1 MRAKFRFLFVPFLF
15 LFLFSVARAETLPS
29 WAPQVTAL
37 VEHGGVYVEAANG
50 KVLFDY
56 NGSQGFMP
64 ASTMKLITGLISLEL
79 LTPDYRFKTDFFL
92 DKSNS
97 LYVKGFGD
105 PFLVSEEFPLIVA
118 GLKRSGLQKV
128 NGIFLDDSYFET
140 VKVPGASQSLNPYD
154 ALNSSLS
161 ANFNTINVQKSGDSV
176 ESAEPQTPV
185 TDLTRLLAQKAP
197 PGKSR
202 INLAAHPEESLLYV
216 GHLLKAFLEKDNIPV
231 SGNIQKGRVP
241 DGAPVYYSHHSSK
254 KLDQVIQPMMKYS
267 TNFITNQLFLTM
279 GAEKYGPPATLAKG
293 KKLYTEFLQSQL
305 GFTNFNVDEG
315 SGLSRENRFSPAQMV
330 KVLKAFEKYK
340 NLLPEKLDSILAK
353 TGTLTGVNCLAGYF
367 DTAQYGTVRFAIM
380 LNQAAVNREKIAK
393 ILYANLH

>member
-1 MRAKFRFLFVPFLF
+1 MRLRFRLLFVFFL
-15 LFLFSVARAETLPS
+15 LGLVPSSLRADTLPA
-29 WAPQVTAL
+29 WAPQVTSL
-37 VEHGGVYVEAANG
+37 VEHGGVYVEAGNG

-56 NGSQGFMP
+56 NGSQGFIP

-79 LTPDYRFKTDFFL
+79 LGPDYRFKTDFFL
-92 DKSNS
+92 DKANN

-118 GLKRSGLQKV
+118 GLRKSGLQKV

-140 VKVPGASQSLNPYD
+140 VKVPGSSQSLNPYD

-161 ANFNTINVQKSGDSV
+161 ANFNTIFVQKSGGTV

-185 TDLTRLLAQKAP
+185 TELTRLLAQKAP
-197 PGKSR
+197 AGKSR

-216 GHLLKAFLEKDNIPV
+216 GYLLKAFLEKENVPV
-231 SGNIQKGRVP
+231 TGNIQRGKVP
-241 DGAPVYYSHHSSK
+241 DGAPVYYSHRSSK
-254 KLDQVIQPMMKYS
+254 KLDQVIQPMMKFS
-267 TNFITNQLFLTM
+267 TNFITNQLFLTL

-293 KKLYTEFLQSQL
+293 KKLYTDFLQSQL

-315 SGLSRENRFSPAQMV
+315 AGLSRENRFSPAQMV

-340 NLLPEKLDSILAK
+340 NLLPEKLDAILAK

-367 DTAQYGTVRFAIM
+367 DTSQYGTVRFAIL
-380 LNQAAVNREKIAK
+380 LNQGAVNREKIAK
-393 ILYANLH
+393 ILYGNLH